1 MAQWNKKT
9 QQFLPNGTS
18 LFEAVTLADRFGA
31 QSDWRPSFTSKN
43 RLKVSNPK
51 TMFHHTFSHVVEDDS
66 WLQELGGTAV
76 IYIANDSPTPETFDP
91 LNPGIYKVT
100 ENTAV
105 AVVKAANDFIRRETS
120 NVISYIPGKEQFVT
134 MACRFD
140 IPVADI
146 TRRIG
151 IYNDENGAFFEDDGT
166 GDYFLVIKKNGVET
180 VRVGRNAGEWNGDAL
195 TGDGRSQIIA
205 NPITQQLLGIEYE
218 WYGSGQVKFGYVIDG
233 EFHVIH
239 TVNNANYTVGTWTKT
254 PFLPLRQELIA
265 SGTYT
270 GPSQYFYLSSSSVI
284 AEGGIED
291 IGSIHNAENG
301 LDFVSSSPL
310 VEIDTTT
317 NNLINAKTFY
327 PLISLRLKPI
337 ALAAAVRIME
347 LQVSS
352 VDNTNLYFMMIR
364 NGTLTGAT
372 FTDPGETYS
381 AVEIDTAATDVSFT
395 KDNII
400 FSGAALSGSSSPIQ
414 FLESARYQLKRKF
427 ATNTFSALESDTVT
441 IVAAATSPSKTG
453 IGQVSWSELY

>member
-1 MAQWNKKT
+1 MAQWNKNT
-9 QQFLPNGTS
+9 QEFGPNNSS

-51 TMFHHTFSHVVEDDS
+51 TMFHHTFAHVVEDDS
-66 WLQELGGTAV
+66 WLQELTGTAA
-76 IYIANDSPTPETFDP
+76 IYIANDSPTPESFDP
-91 LNPGIYKVT
+91 LNPGIYQLT

-105 AVVKAANDFIRRETS
+105 AVVKAANDSVRRETS

-134 MACRFD
+134 LACRFD
-140 IPVADI
+140 IPVAGI

-151 IYNDENGAFFEDDGT
+151 IYNDENGAFFEDDGS

-180 VRVGRNAGEWNGDAL
+180 VRVGRNAGEWNGDSL
-195 TGDGRSQIIA
+195 EGDGRSQIIA
-205 NPITQQLLGIEYE
+205 NPLAQQLLGIEYE

-265 SGTYT
+265 SGAYS
-270 GPSQYFYLSSSSVI
+270 GAPQYFYLSSTSVI

-291 IGSIHNAENG
+291 VGTIHNAENG
-301 LDFVSSSPL
+301 LDFTASAPL

-327 PLISLRLKPI
+327 PLVSLRLKPI
-337 ALAAAVRIME
+337 ALAAAVKIME
-347 LQVSS
+347 MQVSS
-352 VDNTNLYFMMIR
+352 VDNTNIYFMMIR
-364 NGTLTGAT
+364 NPTLTGAT
-372 FTDPGETYS
+372 FADPGEPYS
-381 AVEIDTAATDVSFT
+381 AVEIDTAATAVSFS
-395 KDNII
+395 KNDII
-400 FSGAALSGSSSPIQ
+400 FSGAALSGSSNAIQ
-414 FLESARYQLKRKF
+414 FIETMRYQFQRKF
-427 ATNTFSALESDTVT
+427 VTNSFSALESDTVT
-441 IVAAATSPSKTG
+441 IVAAATSPAKTG
-453 IGQVSWSELY
+453 IAQVSWSELY